1 MYLVSHHLVSIVNCD
16 CKFQNQSLSGNY
28 HHANRMFAANQ
39 QIGVATTLPHS
50 SEVLHVPQNM
60 AASVD
65 TDHGHSAH
73 STHSQD
79 DRFSHRETNVTGS
92 EVSLQHIIVCTQA

>member
-1 MYLVSHHLVSIVNCD
+1 MY
-16 CKFQNQSLSGNY
+16 
-28 HHANRMFAANQ
+28 AANQ

-65 TDHGHSAH
+65 TDHGHSAQ
-73 STHSQD
+73 SSHSQD
-79 DRFSHRETNVTGS
+79 DRFSQRDANVTGS
-92 EVSLQHIIVCTQA
+92 EVSFKVLAAVNMNKTVNKIVYLL